1 MKHLS
6 KIKAAVKIFKEKK
19 ISLSSQELIDIAM
32 KRKMIKVKG
41 ITPAQT
47 MNADILNENKRK
59 RKNKLRVRFIKTKN
73 RKWEYVGN

>member
-19 ISLSSQELIDIAM
+19 IPLSSQELIDIAM

-59 RKNKLRVRFIKTKN
+59 KKNKLRVRFIKTKN
-73 RKWEYVGN
+73 RKWQYVGN

>member
-19 ISLSSQELIDIAM
+19 IPLSSQELIDIAM